1 MACGAEPQL
10 RTEAVCCTCC
20 PCVPALQAKRC
31 RRYSAVPA
39 LKPIVCCNGTCA
51 NVTWADGNSTRACC
65 PYPTQVGTDG
75 VRYCCPPNNV
85 VLQPGGQCC
94 PKAAFY
100 FNPTTKKQSC
110 CPDGSIWLSN
120 LKTCCK

>member
-65 PYPTQVGTDG
+65 PYPTQLGANG

-94 PKAAFY
+94 PKAAY
-100 FNPTTKKQSC
+100 YVNPTQKQSC
-110 CPDGSIWLSN
+110 CPDGSIWFSN